1 MREVYLDYAAT
12 APVEQRV
19 LHKMNEAFEH
29 VYGNPSS
36 MHLIGRKAKGYVEA
50 ARESIAAYI
59 GADPKE
65 IYFTSGGT
73 ESDNWAL
80 KGVVEAAKQKC
91 AYHYFGN

>member
-59 GADPKE
+59 GADQGNLF
-65 IYFTSGGT
+65 YFRST

-80 KGVVEAAKQKC
+80 KGVVEQ
-91 AYHYFGN
+91 